1 MLLHCSGT
9 RYEDMYWIDLDTLQ
23 IIAKE
28 ISRTAEKKI
37 VYSNATLRT
46 IPKYPNLL
54 TIHSHPDSFPPSID
68 DFNSNF
74 DHGYIIGIVVC
85 HNGKIYMYSSNE
97 RINENYYNMVV
108 EDYLKNGYTED
119 EAQIQALSE
128 LQNNFDISFKEV
140 TDQYDRI

>member
-46 IPKYPNLL
+46 IPKYPHLL

-97 RINENYYNMVV
+97 RINENYYKMVV